1 MCWKK
6 NKTLNLEFTVKEKS
20 SKTEGEI
27 NKKQFQINKSLG
39 NLSSANLNTR
49 IDKEVLLAE
58 QKWCD
63 TWWKFRSTGKE
74 EEHYSGLKGC
84 ILSGPHLL
92 LRFNLIRYPLE
103 LSAQPS
109 VFKYFFFPNSAK
121 LIHRYWSQSRGS
133 RPVFYFG
140 EVE

>member
-6 NKTLNLEFTVKEKS
+6 NKTLNLEFTVKEKP
-20 SKTEGEI
+20 SKNWRW
-27 NKKQFQINKSLG
+27 NKNQFQINKSLG

-74 EEHYSGLKGC
+74 EEHYSGLKVC
-84 ILSGPHLL
+84 ILSAPYLL

-109 VFKYFFFPNSAK
+109 VFQCFFFPNSAK
-121 LIHRYWSQSRGS
+121 HIHRYWSQSRGS